1 MRGGE
6 QAVKI
11 ARDGYPLIAFVAF
24 MLLGSLYFAPMVGF
38 FLAPLLGLV
47 VWFFR
52 DPERVPDGPGF
63 LSPAD
68 GKVVEIVET
77 EHPFSGKAVKVG
89 IFMNP
94 LSVHVNRVPCDGTVE
109 WMEYIPGR
117 KWMAFEPKAS
127 ELNERMCVGLSTDYG
142 PVMLVQVAGFLARR
156 IVCRLRKGDRLARG
170 DRFGMIRMGS
180 KVDVYLPAGVEIKT
194 AVGNKVF
201 AGRTVLGGMTGEKS

>member
-6 QAVKI
+6 QIVKI
-11 ARDGYPLIAFVAF
+11 VRDGYPLIAFVAF
-24 MLLGSLYFAPMVGF
+24 MLLGSLYFAPMVGL

-68 GKVVEIVET
+68 GKVVEVMET
-77 EHPFSGKAVKVG
+77 DHPFTGKAVKVG

-94 LSVHVNRVPCDGTVE
+94 LDVHVNRVPCDGTVE

-127 ELNERMCVGLSTDYG
+127 ELNERMCVGLSTGYG
-142 PVMLVQVAGFLARR
+142 PVLLVQVAGFLARR
-156 IVCRLRKGDRLARG
+156 IVCRLRKGDRLVRG
-170 DRFGMIRMGS
+170 DRFGMIKMGS
-180 KVDVYLPAGVEIKT
+180 KVDVYLPAGVRMKT
-194 AVGNKVF
+194 SVGKKVF
-201 AGRTVLGGMTGEKS
+201 AGRTVLGGMAVEKS